1 MHRPLVDKDSRS
13 WSRAD
18 GRSRGVGLALP
29 LFVVVLIGLVSV
41 TAVSDE
47 RSNKWW
53 WDFEGDPGSS
63 HFVSLDQ
70 IDKSNVRQLE
80 VAWFYPHG
88 TTGFNPIVVDDV
100 MYVAGRDDALIALDA
115 TSGKEIWIHEGL
127 SGMTSRG
134 VNYWQS
140 EDGKQN
146 RLFFAIDGYLQAIDA
161 RTGESIPSFGTDGVV
176 DLRDGVVR
184 VEGTDGRIQSKSPGK
199 VWKNLL
205 IMGSAIGEA
214 YMAPPG
220 DIRAY
225 DVLTGKRV
233 WQFHTVPGPG
243 EYGYDT
249 WPKDAYKYAGG
260 VNNWAAMSI
269 DEARGIVY
277 LPTGSATYDFYGADR
292 HGMNLFANSLLAL
305 DARTGKRLWHFQTIH
320 HDLWDLDNVSAPQ
333 LVSVE
338 HNGRRI
344 DAVAH
349 AGKTGFLY
357 VFDRVTGEPLWPI
370 EERPV
375 PKSDVPGEQAWPTQ
389 PFPTKPPP
397 FARQT
402 FGVEDINRWLLDPDE
417 YAEMRERVSK
427 ARNEGLYTPPALID
441 TISMPGN
448 QGGSNWG
455 TTAAN
460 PEKGLVYVLNL
471 DSVAILKLENVKTRG
486 GLDRRA
492 EAAAGAQVY
501 QQQCQ
506 VCHGALDGSGAS
518 GMAGDIAPPLTGV
531 TDRIGEDVIR
541 TIVTDGKGFMRPVS
555 SITDAELTTLL
566 RYLANP
572 DGRRRRAG
580 ASPVASA
587 FPPGPVVASG
597 GAPLPSQRPRDLDAA
612 PSYGGNGGNAGSVPY
627 PPDVDV
633 PPVRYM
639 SDYGVMSRAT
649 APPYTTLVAYD
660 LNTATIKWQ
669 VPVGDDPAT
678 SARGGP
684 TGTGGMRLRHGI
696 VTTKTGLVFVAGGD
710 GKVRAY
716 DEDNGEVL
724 WTGTLPGASSG
735 IPVSYEAKGRQYVV
749 FASDPR
755 GEQGDAVS
763 ADTPR
768 GYVAFAL
775 SRR

>member
-1 MHRPLVDKDSRS
+1 MLV
-13 WSRAD
+13 
-18 GRSRGVGLALP
+18 
-29 LFVVVLIGLVSV
+29 GLVSV

-47 RSNKWW
+47 RSDKWW
-53 WDFEGDPGSS
+53 WDFEGDPSSS
-63 HFVSLDQ
+63 HFVNLDQ
-70 IDKSNVRQLE
+70 ITKANVGQLD

-127 SGMTSRG
+127 TGMTSRG

-140 EDGKQN
+140 EDGKQK

-161 RTGESIPSFGTDGVV
+161 RTGKSIASFGTSGVV
-176 DLRDGVVR
+176 NLRDGVVR

-205 IMGSAIGEA
+205 IMGSATGEA

-225 DVLTGKRV
+225 DVITGKRV
-233 WQFHTVPGPG
+233 WQFHTVPRPG
-243 EYGYDT
+243 AYGYDT

-260 VNNWAAMSI
+260 VNAWGGMSI

-277 LPTGSATYDFYGADR
+277 LPTGSSTYDFYGADR
-292 HGMNLFANSLLAL
+292 HGMNLFANCLLAL
-305 DARTGKRLWHFQTIH
+305 DARTGKRLWHFQTVH
-320 HDLWDLDNVSAPQ
+320 HDLWDLDNVSSPQ
-333 LVSVE
+333 LVSVQ
-338 HNGRRI
+338 HNRRRV

-427 ARNEGLYTPPALID
+427 ARNEGIYTPPALID

-460 PEKGLVYVLNL
+460 PDKGLVYVLNL

-492 EAAAGAQVY
+492 AAAAGARVY

-506 VCHGALDGSGAS
+506 VCHGALDESRSAVT
-518 GMAGDIAPPLTGV
+518 AGDVAPSLAGV
-531 TDRIGEDVIR
+531 TDRLGDDVIR
-541 TIVTDGKGFMRPVS
+541 TVVTDGKGLMRPVS
-555 SITDAELTTLL
+555 SITDTELTTLL

-572 DGRRRRAG
+572 DGRRRRPG
-580 ASPVASA
+580 TKPVASA

-597 GAPLPSQRPRDLDAA
+597 GAPLPPAQTVDPETV

-627 PPDVDV
+627 PPDIDV

-639 SDYGVMSRAT
+639 SEYGVMSRAT
-649 APPYTTLVAYD
+649 APPYSTLVAYD
-660 LNTATIKWQ
+660 LNAGTIKWQ

-678 SARGGP
+678 IARGGP

-696 VTTKTGLVFVAGGD
+696 VATKAGLVFVAGGD

-716 DEDNGEVL
+716 DEDSGDVL
-724 WTGTLPGASSG
+724 WTGALPGASSG

-749 FASDPR
+749 FASDAR
-755 GEQGDAVS
+755 REQDAAVS
-763 ADTPR
+763 PDTPR

-775 SRR
+775 PRR